1 MSGIVSTDNM
11 VESFANLANAM
22 PQLVWIAEANG
33 SVFYYNDRISEFKGA
48 ERLTNGVWK
57 WQGLLHPD
65 DQLATEMAWQNAV
78 AQGTVYEVEHRVMMR
93 NGQYRWHLSRAFP
106 QKDEVGK
113 VTRWYGT
120 ATDVHEQKKVQ
131 ELLRLS
137 EAEFRAIFEI
147 TSVGM
152 AQADS
157 QGKFLRVNNAMCDLI
172 GYSRAEIEGKRFS
185 DFTYPDDREEDLDR
199 FQRMISGA
207 EKRYF
212 SEKRYVRKDGH
223 LVWVIVSATSV
234 FDENGVFKNTVA
246 VIQDI
251 TGRKKI
257 EQSLEKLATHL
268 KIATDAAGAGTWY
281 YDIVNNKLEW
291 SHLHKKLWG
300 VPVEKNNLTYDDW
313 HSQIHPDDKEEVLA
327 RLKYAADNRAL
338 YEAQYRVVKDDGI
351 IWVQS
356 FGQFIYNERNETTAV
371 TGISVDITDKKE
383 KEKELL
389 VVKEQL
395 ELTLKNVPAGIMLL
409 NKNGEIVFAND
420 KAAWFMKV
428 PEAKDL
434 MDDKDISELY
444 KIGERYFRV
453 YDLNGKEMNKDTSP
467 AIRALT
473 TGKTNEDIFKI
484 EFSNGDKPRWIVY
497 SCNPLLDENGD
508 AIMVLTTITDI
519 TIQKTAEQQIRQSE
533 EQLRFLAE
541 SIPQLVWMAGA
552 TGECEYKTGRWYEY
566 SGLTPDDEDVL
577 GKILHPDDKERIQ
590 RLWAESLIS
599 RKTFRD
605 EARLRNRN
613 GEYRW
618 HSLSGEP
625 IVNADGKVFKWIG
638 VFTDIDEQKTSAEK
652 LESLVTQR
660 TRELQRSNE
669 DLQQFAH
676 VASHDLKEPLRKIK
690 IFGSRLKDEFESTLP
705 EKAKLYLAKIEGAT
719 NRMGTMVDGVLQYS
733 SLNASLQKPEKVDL
747 NGVLD
752 SIMSDLEISIQQSG
766 AIIDHIDLPVIDGAP
781 VLIYQLIYNLV
792 NNSLKF
798 RREGVE
804 PRITIRSTFTGPEND
819 PLIKLVFEDNGIGFE
834 LEYAESI
841 FNSFSR
847 LNPKDRY
854 EGTGLGLALCK
865 KIVER
870 HHGSIEAWGEID
882 KGARFTVY
890 LPVSQKGHMI

>member
-22 PQLVWIAEANG
+22 PQLVWIAEADG

-48 ERLTNGVWK
+48 ERLSNGLWK

-78 AQGTVYEVEHRVMMR
+78 AKGGIYEVEHRVMMR

-113 VTRWYGT
+113 VIRWYGT

-147 TSVGM
+147 TTVGM

-157 QGKFLRVNNAMCDLI
+157 HGKLLRVNNAMCDLL
-172 GYSRAEIEGKRFS
+172 GYARTEIEGKHFS
-185 DFTYPDDREEDLDR
+185 DFTYPDDREEDLER
-199 FQRMISGA
+199 FQKMISGA

-212 SEKRYVRKDGH
+212 SEKRYTRKDGH

-234 FDENGVFKNTVA
+234 FHENGDFKNTVA

-251 TGRKKI
+251 TDRKKI
-257 EQSLEKLATHL
+257 EQALKKLATHL

-291 SHLHKKLWG
+291 SDLHKKLWG
-300 VPVEKNNLTYDDW
+300 VSVEKNDLKYEDW
-313 HSQIHPDDKEEVLA
+313 HSHIHPDDKEEVFS
-327 RLKYAADNRAL
+327 RLKYASDNHAL
-338 YEAQYRVVKDDGI
+338 YEAQYRVVKDDGF

-371 TGISVDITDKKE
+371 TGISVDITEKKK

-389 VVKEQL
+389 DVKEQL

-420 KAAWFMKV
+420 KAAWFPKV
-428 PEAKDL
+428 RDARDL

-444 KIGERYFRV
+444 KIGERSFRV

-484 EFSNGDKPRWIVY
+484 EFTNGDKPRWIVY
-497 SCNPLLDENGD
+497 TCNPLLDENGE
-508 AIMVLTTITDI
+508 ASMVLTTITDI

-541 SIPQLVWMAGA
+541 SIPQLVWMAGE
-552 TGECEYKTGRWYEY
+552 TGECEYKTGQWYEY
-566 SGLTPDDEDVL
+566 SGLSQDHEDVL
-577 GKILHPDDKERIQ
+577 GTILHPYDKERIQ
-590 RLWAESLIS
+590 LLWEESLIS
-599 RKTFRD
+599 KKTFRD

-618 HSLSGEP
+618 HALSGEP

-652 LESLVTQR
+652 LESLVAQR

-690 IFGSRLKDEFESTLP
+690 IFGSRLKDEFENTLP
-705 EKAKLYLAKIEGAT
+705 E
-719 NRMGTMVDGVLQYS
+719 
-733 SLNASLQKPEKVDL
+733 
-747 NGVLD
+747 
-752 SIMSDLEISIQQSG
+752 
-766 AIIDHIDLPVIDGAP
+766 
-781 VLIYQLIYNLV
+781 
-792 NNSLKF
+792 
-798 RREGVE
+798 
-804 PRITIRSTFTGPEND
+804 
-819 PLIKLVFEDNGIGFE
+819 
-834 LEYAESI
+834 
-841 FNSFSR
+841 
-847 LNPKDRY
+847 
-854 EGTGLGLALCK
+854 
-865 KIVER
+865 
-870 HHGSIEAWGEID
+870 
-882 KGARFTVY
+882 
-890 LPVSQKGHMI
+890 